1 VLHRGGAAPASGSPA
16 AREGVRDGCCARR
29 AGANARQPAVVA
41 ALGDA
46 RGTVGTAA

>member
-1 VLHRGGAAPASGSPA
+1 VLDRGGAAPASGSPA
-16 AREGVRDGCCARR
+16 ARGGGRGSHCSGEA
-29 AGANARQPAVVA
+29 AANARQPAVVA